1 VASAEETETM
11 AKGHKTPPA
20 FTPVHERGRTEDEA
34 SHIAFIAA
42 HAMTLF
48 PVARAAYEQ
57 EGRGAF
63 VSNTQDSGAD
73 GTEAKYITD
82 QRARAIGAGWPN
94 KDTDAMIQDYDPEH
108 EFILIIIGRDGGESA
123 YRVRMIDGKP
133 VLSI

>member
-1 VASAEETETM
+1 M
-11 AKGHKTPPA
+11 AKGRKMPPA
-20 FTPVHERGRTEDEA
+20 FTPVHERGRSEDED

-42 HAMTLF
+42 NAMTFF
-48 PVARAAYEQ
+48 PVARAAYEN

-63 VSNTQDSGAD
+63 VSYTKDSGAD

-82 QRARAIGAGWPN
+82 QSARAIGAGWPN

-108 EFILIIIGRDGGESA
+108 EFILIIIRRDGGESA

-133 VLSI
+133 VLSV